1 MHEGTL
7 IEKDDKGAK
16 VLLPY
21 GLEGY
26 APSKH
31 LRRQDGTMVSIDEKV
46 PVKIIEFNRNDKKI
60 LVSHL
65 RYWEDAQK
73 EEKDQ
78 LEKQKQVETEEARK
92 TAKNINTKNEK
103 STLGDLEVLS
113 SLRDKMELEA
123 RSKSTLPSMPEKTE
137 SEPEKESPESSED
150 TAE

>member
-1 MHEGTL
+1 M
-7 IEKDDKGAK
+7 
-16 VLLPY
+16 
-21 GLEGY
+21 
-26 APSKH
+26 
-31 LRRQDGTMVSIDEKV
+31 

-150 TAE
+150 IAE